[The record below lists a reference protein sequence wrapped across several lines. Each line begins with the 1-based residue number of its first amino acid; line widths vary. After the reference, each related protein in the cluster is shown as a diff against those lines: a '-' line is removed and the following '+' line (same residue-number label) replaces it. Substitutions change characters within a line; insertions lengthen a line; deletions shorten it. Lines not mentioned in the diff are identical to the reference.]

1 MTRNVT
7 IRQGEPDPD
16 NRNELWIGHIYG
28 EWQVALISDD
38 ADQDSD
44 DWPIDSIEEWLLEL
58 VGDLPVTIDEA
69 RNDPRMHVSDR
80 SKECDM
86 DRVNLS
92 NNPVAYATYYED
104 DEEWI
109 VKILDEEIAVE
120 SLQNVLSD
128 KQDQILLFNETATS
142 RSDEREW
149 KPRTRQLTAFTGIG
163 EATVRKLGDDI
174 YRIEEL
180 LDVETGTLTDEVR
193 SAVSAQY
200 HDTLREEVRDFYQK
214 AIRSRP
220 EDDLD

>member
-1 MTRNVT
+1 MMTRNVT

-16 NRNELWIGHIYG
+16 SRIELWIGHIYG

-58 VGDLPVTIDEA
+58 VGDLPETIDEA
-69 RNDPRMHVSDR
+69 QKDPRMHVSDR
-80 SKECDM
+80 SKKCDM

-92 NNPVAYATYYED
+92 NNPVAYAAYYED

-128 KQDQILLFNETATS
+128 KQNQILLFNETARS
-142 RSDEREW
+142 QSDERER
-149 KPRTRQLTAFTGIG
+149 KPPHLT
-163 EATVRKLGDDI
+163 LNCPSQ
-174 YRIEEL
+174 
-180 LDVETGTLTDEVR
+180 TLMTASEFR
-193 SAVSAQY
+193 SV
-200 HDTLREEVRDFYQK
+200 D
-214 AIRSRP
+214 RP
-220 EDDLD
+220 NG